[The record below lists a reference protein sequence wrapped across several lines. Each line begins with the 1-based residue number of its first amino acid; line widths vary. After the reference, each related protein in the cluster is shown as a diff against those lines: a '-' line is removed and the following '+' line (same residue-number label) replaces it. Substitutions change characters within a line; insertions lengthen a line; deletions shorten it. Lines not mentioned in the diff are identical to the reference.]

1 MEVEFKNKE
10 IICNKGLSI
19 SDDFVFGFVN
29 AFKNHNIKYVIVSDY
44 VAVLLGRERKI
55 GDVDFL
61 ISNVTFEKFLKFWL
75 EIENTYECL
84 NTDDPIDAYN
94 GYLKNYH
101 AIRITLKRNSFPNLK
116 IKFVKDDY
124 ERFSLKYRR
133 TVRLGDK
140 TLFISAPETEIPYRL
155 SRGSEKDIEDA
166 RFLFN
171 LFKEEINMVLLEKFL
186 AELDIPE
193 ESFERYLGKISGSS
207 YF

>member
-10 IICNKGLSI
+10 IICRKGLSI
-19 SDDFVFGFVN
+19 LDDSVLRFVN
-29 AFKNHNIKYVIVSDY
+29 ALRNHNIKYVIISDY
-44 VAVLLGRERKI
+44 VAVLFGHERKI
-55 GDVDFL
+55 EDVDFL

-84 NTDDPIDAYN
+84 NIDDPIDAYN
-94 GYLKNYH
+94 GFLKNYH
-101 AIRITLKRNSFPNLK
+101 PVRIVLKCNTFLKFK

-133 TVRLGDK
+133 TLKIGDK
-140 TLFISAPETEIPYRL
+140 ILFISPPEIEIPYRL
-155 SRGSEKDIEDA
+155 ARGLEKDIEDA

-171 LFKEEINMVLLEKFL
+171 LFKEEMNMAFLEKFL

-193 ESFERYLGKISGSS
+193 ESFDRYLGRKII
-207 YF
+207 